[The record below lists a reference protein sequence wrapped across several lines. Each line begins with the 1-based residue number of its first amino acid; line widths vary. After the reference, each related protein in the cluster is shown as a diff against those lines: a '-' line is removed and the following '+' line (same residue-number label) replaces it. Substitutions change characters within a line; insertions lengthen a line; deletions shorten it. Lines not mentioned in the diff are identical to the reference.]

1 MSLQV
6 SDIASAS
13 TQSVKRH
20 TTTYHPSIWGDHFL
34 KYASHS
40 LPIDATTQEEYK
52 ELKHEV
58 RRMLISTTSD
68 EISEK
73 LRLIDAV
80 QRLGVAYHFEREIGD
95 ALDKIYNGC
104 DDDDNNL
111 HTAALRFRLLRQ
123 QGYNVPCDVFEQ
135 FKDDQGKFKASLI
148 DDVAGMLCLYEAAY
162 LGIPEEDIL
171 DEAIAF
177 TTSHL
182 ELMVTDDQ
190 VISHDHHH
198 PPHHYHHHHLVEE
211 INHAMNRPIRK
222 GLPRLEARYYINI
235 YSGDESHN
243 QILLNFAKLDFN
255 VLQVQHQKE
264 LSNITEWWKILDFAT
279 KLPYARDRVVECY
292 FWIMGMCSEPQYS
305 FTRITLTK
313 VIAIASVLDDTYDAF
328 GTYEELKLLT
338 DAIQRWDISV
348 MDGLPEYMKYLY
360 RALIDVYRETE
371 EEMISKELGRSY
383 YMPYAIEAMKR
394 LVQAYFVEA
403 KWCKDGYVPKVEE
416 CMQNSLVS
424 SGYPMLATTCFL
436 SMGDFANQ
444 QAFDWISNDPKI
456 IKASAIIARLMDDI
470 VSHEFEQERE
480 HVASSVECYMKQHRI
495 SKEEVI
501 KLFRKEISNAW
512 KDINQ
517 ECLKPTA
524 AVPMPLLVC
533 ILNLSRAMDVIYKD
547 DDGYTNSHILKD
559 HISSVLLN
567 PVLL

>member
-190 VISHDHHH
+190 
-198 PPHHYHHHHLVEE
+198 
-211 INHAMNRPIRK
+211 
-222 GLPRLEARYYINI
+222 
-235 YSGDESHN
+235 
-243 QILLNFAKLDFN
+243 
-255 VLQVQHQKE
+255 HQKE

-279 KLPYARDRVVECY
+279 KLP
-292 FWIMGMCSEPQYS
+292 
-305 FTRITLTK
+305 ITLTK

-403 KWCKDGYVPKVEE
+403 KWCKDGYVPK
-416 CMQNSLVS
+416 
-424 SGYPMLATTCFL
+424 
-436 SMGDFANQ
+436 

-480 HVASSVECYMKQHRI
+480 HVASRINFSLKHIDIIFDIRRKLSCMGNSV
-495 SKEEVI
+495 VV
-501 KLFRKEISNAW
+501 FN
-512 KDINQ
+512 
-517 ECLKPTA
+517 
-524 AVPMPLLVC
+524 
-533 ILNLSRAMDVIYKD
+533 SRAS
-547 DDGYTNSHILKD
+547 NSFVDMLAKRASLDEGDIVEWGD
-559 HISSVLLN
+559 T
-567 PVLL
+567 

>member
-6 SDIASAS
+6 SVIASAS

-20 TTTYHPSIWGDHFL
+20 TTAYHPTIWGDHFL

-40 LPIDATTQEEYK
+40 MPIDAKTQEEYK

-58 RRMLISTTSD
+58 RRMIISTTSD
-68 EISEK
+68 EISKK
-73 LRLIDAV
+73 LRLIDAI

-95 ALDKIYNGC
+95 ALEAIYNGY

-123 QGYNVPCDVFEQ
+123 QGYSVPCDVFEK
-135 FKDDQGKFKASLI
+135 FKDDQGKFKASLL

-182 ELMVTDDQ
+182 GLMVTDDQ
-190 VISHDHHH
+190 VISHDDDDD
-198 PPHHYHHHHLVEE
+198 HHHHQLVEE

-243 QILLNFAKLDFN
+243 QILLNFAKIDFN
-255 VLQVQHQKE
+255 ILQVQHQKE
-264 LSNITEWWKILDFAT
+264 LSSITEWWKILDFAT

-313 VIAIASVLDDTYDAF
+313 ITAMTSILDDTYDAF
-328 GTYEELKLLT
+328 GTYEELELLT
-338 DAIQRWDISV
+338 DAIQRWDIGV

-360 RALIDVYRETE
+360 RALVGVYREAE

-383 YMPYAIEAMKR
+383 YMPYAIEVMKR
-394 LVQAYFVEA
+394 QVQAYFVEA

-416 CMQNSLVS
+416 YMQNSLVS
-424 SGYPMLATTCFL
+424 SAYPMIATTCFL
-436 SMGDFANQ
+436 LMGDIANQ
-444 QAFDWISNDPKI
+444 QAFDWISNYPNI
-456 IKASAIIARLMDDI
+456 IKASAIIGRLMNDI
-470 VSHEFEQERE
+470 VSHEFEHKRE
-480 HVASSVECYMKQHRI
+480 HVATSVECYMKQHRI

-501 KLFRKEISNAW
+501 KLFRKEISDAW

-524 AVPMPLLVC
+524 AVPIPILVC
-533 ILNLSRAMDVIYKD
+533 ILNLSRVADLVYKD
-547 DDGYTNSHILKD
+547 GDGYTNSHILKD